1 MKKNLLAL
9 FVLSAMMYSASAQDT
24 YIKDAVVVKVNPN
37 TLFYNGGSVSVTTD
51 AKGGT
56 TEKIINE
63 GNIQIQGGFTNENTN
78 GKNFVNR
85 FVNSDSYGQLKIKDG
100 TTVTGRAAIE
110 RSIPDLNNDEYVI
123 SLPFKNVTAKEV
135 INSITGGDFFK
146 GNCLI
151 NTNCSNRYLQSLFFW
166 DVRESEYD
174 AVDNNFML
182 DPKYRYLLNLRN
194 GTAVDQVLNG
204 KSAPIMFAGIPN
216 NDNVTH
222 SLKSGLKGETFDF
235 ANQAWKDWKNKI
247 NNYNETYNSYLG
259 NQTGTKNDNSLIFG
273 KNQHRLSNPF
283 TSNLDLSD
291 VSASN
296 SWIRFIGISGSA
308 PTEVYQNSIRFRV
321 TKIAN
326 DFTIK
331 WNGQT
336 GNTTSVTS
344 PVSAYLS
351 YNSAST
357 PNYFWTGNPQA
368 LLVKPYESFYIDYYA
383 INSSG
388 NNNSRIV
395 EAEVNLND
403 DHKTFDYDFSN
414 RPANG
419 NGFPNGTFNRST
431 LEPDNRLQSLL
442 NNESLKKKG
451 LVTDFDFTQVEI
463 FLSKN
468 NKFEGAAAYLLNA
481 NFMESGSSTAANTS
495 TNSIFL
501 YEESKD
507 GEVINTAQTL
517 SNSFNSIDY
526 IGKPLR
532 LGFYNLVN
540 GEQYS
545 INLNLYEYSIL
556 NQVEKLNLGKYYLLD
571 KETNKVEEINADT
584 QINFVAN
591 DKINDRFEFY
601 WNELPKTLSTDD
613 LNTKNVTF
621 LYDNNDYQYVR
632 FEKTNTTA
640 DITIFD
646 LTGRQISYK
655 TNISTS
661 SDYKLDLPSISG
673 VFIVKIVY
681 KDGKVVTK
689 KTINN

>member
-9 FVLSAMMYSASAQDT
+9 VALSAMYSASAQDT
-24 YIKDAVVVKVNPN
+24 YIKDAVIVKVNPS
-37 TLFYNGGSVSVTTD
+37 TLFYNGGNVNVKTD
-51 AKGGT
+51 ATSGT
-56 TEKIINE
+56 TEKIINN
-63 GNIQIQGGFTNENTN
+63 GNIQIQGGFTNENTI
-78 GKNFVNR
+78 GKNFVNKYID
-85 FVNSDSYGQLKIKDG
+85 SDSFGQLIIKDG
-100 TTVTGRAAIE
+100 TNVEGRIAIE

-123 SLPFKNVTAKEV
+123 SLPFKGVTAKEV

-151 NTNCSNRYLQSLFFW
+151 NTNCGNNRYLQSLFFW
-166 DVRESEYD
+166 DVTESEYD
-174 AVDNNFML
+174 AIDTNFTI

-194 GTAVDQVLNG
+194 GTAVNQALSGESV
-204 KSAPIMFAGIPN
+204 SIMFAGFPN
-216 NDNVTH
+216 NDKVTH
-222 SLKSGLKGETFDF
+222 NLKSGLKGGTFAH
-235 ANQAWKDWKNKI
+235 ANQAWKEWKTKI

-259 NQTGTKNDNSLIFG
+259 NQTGSQYDNSLIFG

-291 VSASN
+291 VSKTN
-296 SWIRFIGISGSA
+296 SWIKFIGITGST
-308 PTEVYQNSIRFRV
+308 PTEVYQNAIRFRV

-331 WNGQT
+331 WNGQV
-336 GNTTSVTS
+336 GNTTSVNS

-351 YNSAST
+351 HNPNST

-395 EAEVNLND
+395 EAEVKLND
-403 DHKTFDYDFSN
+403 THKTFDYDFSN
-414 RPANG
+414 RPDNG
-419 NGFPNGTFNRST
+419 SGFPVGTFNRNAQAA
-431 LEPDNRLQSLL
+431 DNLQSLL
-442 NNESLKKKG
+442 NDESLKQKG

-468 NKFEGAAAYLLNA
+468 NKFEGSAAYLLNA
-481 NFMESGSSTAANTS
+481 NFMKSGSSTAANTI
-495 TNSIFL
+495 TNPIFL
-501 YEESKD
+501 YEENED

-556 NQVEKLNLGKYYLLD
+556 NKVDKLNLGKYYIVD
-571 KETNKVEEINADT
+571 KETNKVQEINADT
-584 QINFVAN
+584 QIDFVAN
-591 DKINDRFEFY
+591 DKVNDRFEFY

-613 LNTKNVTF
+613 LNTKNVTY

-640 DITIFD
+640 DIAIFD

-661 SDYKLDLPSISG
+661 SDHKLDLPNVAG